1 MKLAELFRRPT
12 GDPEIRA
19 NVHFVTPPK
28 KNVRIKRDPVK
39 DNGNDKIIYLG
50 TDAIERSFSAGLGS
64 KRRIKKAGRI
74 SIKQSGET
82 LWLDNPTA
90 TPSSATGY

>member
-1 MKLAELFRRPT
+1 MKLAEIFRRLT

-28 KNVRIKRDPVK
+28 KNMKIKRDWK
-39 DNGNDKIIYLG
+39 QDIGNDKIVYLG
-50 TDAIERSFSAGLGS
+50 TDAIERSFSAGAGS
-64 KRRIKKAGRI
+64 KKRIKKAGRI
-74 SIKQSGET
+74 SFKQSGET

-90 TPSSATGY
+90 TPSSNTGY